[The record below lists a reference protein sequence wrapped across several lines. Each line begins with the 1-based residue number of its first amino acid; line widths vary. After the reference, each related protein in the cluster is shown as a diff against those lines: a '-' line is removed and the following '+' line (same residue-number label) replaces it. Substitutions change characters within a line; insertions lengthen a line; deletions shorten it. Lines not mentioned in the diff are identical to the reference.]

1 MNLAFPHNVYIDNRA
16 LDGFLEHFF
25 NESCNGKSCQEC
37 DYCSQIAKK
46 AIKIDEDY
54 RKRIIAQY
62 RNLLDE
68 LVSSKMFK
76 YI

>member
-37 DYCSQIAKK
+37 DYCSKIAKK

-54 RKRIIAQY
+54 RKRIIIQY
-62 RNLLDE
+62 KNMLDE